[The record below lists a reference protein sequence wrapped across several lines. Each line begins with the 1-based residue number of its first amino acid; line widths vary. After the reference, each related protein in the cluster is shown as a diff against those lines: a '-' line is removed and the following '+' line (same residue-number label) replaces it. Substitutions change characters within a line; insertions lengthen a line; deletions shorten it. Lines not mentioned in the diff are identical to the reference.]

1 MYNYDN
7 SGAVIGLIVAGL
19 FIWLI
24 VAAAAYVVSS
34 IFYAKLFAKAGVE
47 GAWRGWVPFY
57 RELIF
62 VKLGDLNPWWLLVL
76 IGAAFVLNLIPYI
89 GVLIGWIPSVAATV
103 YFILA
108 AYRIQTKLGKDA
120 PWIILAIF
128 LSLVW
133 LGIMAFD
140 RSRWT
145 TAVAPAPWARNF
157 LADNTVWP
165 GIPAQGAAGYAPPA
179 APGYPAPGGYPPPA
193 GYGQPS
199 GGYPAPP
206 APGGYPAPGAPTP
219 PPAGAPTPPPA
230 GPPTTP
236 PPAAPPAATPP
247 PAQEPPAT
255 PPAPP
260 AEPPRG

>member
-1 MYNYDN
+1 MDYYDN

-24 VAAAAYVVSS
+24 VAAAAYVISS

-76 IGAAFVLNLIPYI
+76 IGATFVLNLIPYV
-89 GVLIGWIPSVAATV
+89 GVLIGWIPSVAAYV
-103 YFILA
+103 YVLLA
-108 AYRIQTKLGKDA
+108 AYRIQTKLGKEGA
-120 PWIILAIF
+120 WIILAIF
-128 LSLVW
+128 LWIVW

-165 GIPAQGAAGYAPPA
+165 GIPAQASAGYAAPGYP

-193 GYGQPS
+193 GYGQPPA
-199 GGYPAPP
+199 GYGQPPAPP

-219 PPAGAPTPPPA
+219 PPAG
-230 GPPTTP
+230 PPTT

-247 PAQEPPAT
+247 PAEEPPAA